1 MMKSLNNLIDI
12 LKRLKGLLEK
22 EKLALVANHGQEVLE
37 LVQAKIKI
45 TEEIQALG
53 IKNALEDSRVIDLIK
68 EIDVLQET
76 NLLLTKQALKYQ
88 EVMMESIA
96 KNLTNKAGTYEQK
109 GSYNKEQSIN
119 FVDQSV

>member
-1 MMKSLNNLIDI
+1 MKTINSLITI
-12 LKRLKGLLEK
+12 LKKLIGILEE
-22 EKLALVANHGQEVLE
+22 EKLALIANDGLKVAE
-37 LVQAKIKI
+37 LIEKKLDI
-45 TEEIQALG
+45 TEEISQLG
-53 IKNALEDSRVIDLIK
+53 IKNALDDSRVIDLI
-68 EIDVLQET
+68 EQIDELQET

-96 KNLTNKAGTYEQK
+96 KNLSSKSGTYEQK

>member
-1 MMKSLNNLIDI
+1 MKTLNGLIAI
-12 LKRLKGLLEK
+12 LKKLVGILEEEKIALINNDGLK
-22 EKLALVANHGQEVLE
+22 VAE
-37 LVQAKIKI
+37 LVEAKI
-45 TEEIQALG
+45 EIIVDIEQLG
-53 IKNALEDSRVIDLIK
+53 LKNALDDNRVIQLI
-68 EIDVLQET
+68 EQIDELQET

-96 KNLTNKAGTYEQK
+96 KNLSSKSGTYEQK